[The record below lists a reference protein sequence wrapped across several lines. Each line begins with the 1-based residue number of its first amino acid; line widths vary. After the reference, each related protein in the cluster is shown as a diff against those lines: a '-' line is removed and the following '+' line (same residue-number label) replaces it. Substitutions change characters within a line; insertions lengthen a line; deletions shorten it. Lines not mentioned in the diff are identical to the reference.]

1 VVELQEIAAV
11 AVTVLRV
18 VVITAVQIMLQTCI
32 LRAVEVVV
40 DLEVLQLICIMTNVM
55 LPIATLIANVNPK
68 SVTNLLSCE

>member
-1 VVELQEIAAV
+1 VELQEIAAV

-68 SVTNLLSCE
+68 SVTN

>member
-68 SVTNLLSCE
+68 SVTN

>member
-1 VVELQEIAAV
+1 MVELHEIAAV
-11 AVTVLRV
+11 VVTVLRV

-68 SVTNLLSCE
+68 SVTN

>member
-68 SVTNLLSCE
+68 SVTT